1 MKSMSPV
8 VPGFEH
14 LEIVLAKDQPEYAPL
29 PALPVDDSQ
38 KLITR
43 WRLSWRERLQIL
55 VRGDLYLWIWTFR
68 QRVQPVALQVSRP
81 AVEEIHGLA
90 SIDGGVN

>member
-1 MKSMSPV
+1 MKAISPV

-29 PALPVDDSQ
+29 PALPVDDAH

-43 WRLSWRERLQIL
+43 WHLTWRERLQIL
-55 VRGDLYLWIWTFR
+55 FRGDLYLWIWTFGE
-68 QRVQPVALQVSRP
+68 RVQPVALDTSVP
-81 AVEEIHGLA
+81 DV
-90 SIDGGVN
+90 GVAK